1 MVHEIRYRLGLP
13 QSVYIGG
20 LDMLCQLE
28 SIKISTR
35 PTKYVQEPR
44 IEGTP
49 NCEIVGVILQ
59 EKLHLALGGGRQ
71 HERFEILFHI
81 SRSAAT
87 SFSECH

>member
-1 MVHEIRYRLGLP
+1 MGHEIRYRLGLR

-20 LDMLCQLE
+20 LDMARQLG
-28 SIKISTR
+28 SIKLER
-35 PTKYVQEPR
+35 RHTKYVQEPR
-44 IEGTP
+44 IEGAP
-49 NCEIVGVILQ
+49 SCGVVGVILQ

-71 HERFEILFHI
+71 HERFEILFHL